1 MVSIKYISLNTT
13 LKLTNSFF
21 ITSGYIN
28 LVFFIAFLISRID
41 TSLRLSN
48 DAKEINDTHKIKFEV
63 QKNKNVVLGKIAP
76 EMKATTEIEINLQ
89 KVNGF
94 VDIELEIDD
103 SKLND
108 VFLLNAKFNDENLSS
123 KSKKKVN
130 AGKIEKVLLE
140 LIWKGKDIEDT
151 EIGINI
157 SSIEIPVKIK
167 VLQHI

>member
-1 MVSIKYISLNTT
+1 MQKSKANVFVTA
-13 LKLTNSFF
+13 F
-21 ITSGYIN
+21 II
-28 LVFFIAFLISRID
+28 ILISF
-41 TSLRLSN
+41 TSSNYVYAKNSEIKDNWNVTITN

-63 QKNKNVVLGKIAP
+63 RKNKNVVLGKIAP
-76 EMKATTEIEINLQ
+76 GMKATAEIEINLQ
-89 KVNGF
+89 KANGF

-123 KSKKKVN
+123 KNKKKVK

-140 LIWKGKDIEDT
+140 LIWNGNDVEDT
-151 EIGINI
+151 EIGINAAL
-157 SSIEIPVKIK
+157 IEIPIKIK

>member
-1 MVSIKYISLNTT
+1 MQKSKANVFVTA
-13 LKLTNSFF
+13 F
-21 ITSGYIN
+21 II
-28 LVFFIAFLISRID
+28 ILISF
-41 TSLRLSN
+41 TSSNYVYAKNSEIKDNWNVTITN

-76 EMKATTEIEINLQ
+76 EMKATAEIEINLH
-89 KVNGF
+89 KANGF

-108 VFLLNAKFNDENLSS
+108 VFSLNTKFNDENLSS
-123 KSKKKVN
+123 KNKKKVK

-140 LIWKGKDIEDT
+140 LIWNGNDVEDT
-151 EIGINI
+151 EIGINTA
-157 SSIEIPVKIK
+157 SIEIPVKIK

>member
-1 MVSIKYISLNTT
+1 MQKSKANVFVTA
-13 LKLTNSFF
+13 F
-21 ITSGYIN
+21 II
-28 LVFFIAFLISRID
+28 ILISF
-41 TSLRLSN
+41 TSSNYVYAKNSEIKDNWNVTITN

-76 EMKATTEIEINLQ
+76 GMKATAEIEINLQ

-108 VFLLNAKFNDENLSS
+108 VFLLNAKFNDENISS

-140 LIWKGKDIEDT
+140 LIWNGKDIEDT

-157 SSIEIPVKIK
+157 ASIEIPVKIK

>member
-1 MVSIKYISLNTT
+1 MQKSKANVFVTA
-13 LKLTNSFF
+13 F
-21 ITSGYIN
+21 II
-28 LVFFIAFLISRID
+28 ILISF
-41 TSLRLSN
+41 TSSNYVYAKNSEIKDNWNVTITN

-76 EMKATTEIEINLQ
+76 GMKATAEIEINLQ
-89 KVNGF
+89 KANGF

-108 VFLLNAKFNDENLSS
+108 VFSLNTKFNDENLSS
-123 KSKKKVN
+123 KNKKKVK

-140 LIWKGKDIEDT
+140 LIWNGNDLEDT
-151 EIGINI
+151 EIGINTA
-157 SSIEIPVKIK
+157 SIEIPVKIK

>member
-1 MVSIKYISLNTT
+1 MQKSKANVFVTA
-13 LKLTNSFF
+13 F
-21 ITSGYIN
+21 II
-28 LVFFIAFLISRID
+28 LLISF
-41 TSLRLSN
+41 TSSNYVYAKNSEIKDNWNVTITN

-76 EMKATTEIEINLQ
+76 GMKATAEIEINLQ

-103 SKLND
+103 SKLKD

-140 LIWKGKDIEDT
+140 LIWNGKDIEDT

-157 SSIEIPVKIK
+157 ASIEIPVKIK

>member
-1 MVSIKYISLNTT
+1 MQKSKANVFVTA
-13 LKLTNSFF
+13 F
-21 ITSGYIN
+21 II
-28 LVFFIAFLISRID
+28 ILISF
-41 TSLRLSN
+41 TSSNYVYAKNSEIKDNWNVTITN

-76 EMKATTEIEINLQ
+76 GMKATAEIEINLQ
-89 KVNGF
+89 KVYGF

-140 LIWKGKDIEDT
+140 LIWNGKDIEDT

-157 SSIEIPVKIK
+157 ASIEIPVKIK

>member
-1 MVSIKYISLNTT
+1 MQKSKANVFVTA
-13 LKLTNSFF
+13 F
-21 ITSGYIN
+21 II
-28 LVFFIAFLISRID
+28 ILISF
-41 TSLRLSN
+41 TSSN
-48 DAKEINDTHKIKFEV
+48 YVYAKNSEIKDNWNVTITNNAKEINDTHKIKFEV

-76 EMKATTEIEINLQ
+76 GMKATAEIEINLQ
-89 KVNGF
+89 KVYGF

-140 LIWKGKDIEDT
+140 LIWNGKDIEDT

-157 SSIEIPVKIK
+157 ASIEIPVKIK

>member
-1 MVSIKYISLNTT
+1 MQKSKANVFVTA
-13 LKLTNSFF
+13 F
-21 ITSGYIN
+21 II
-28 LVFFIAFLISRID
+28 ILISF
-41 TSLRLSN
+41 TSSNYVYAKNSEIKDNWNVTITN

-76 EMKATTEIEINLQ
+76 GMKATAEIEINLQ
-89 KVNGF
+89 KVYGF

-140 LIWKGKDIEDT
+140 LIWDENDLEDT
-151 EIGINI
+151 ELGINTD
-157 SSIEIPVKIK
+157 SIEIPIKIK

>member
-1 MVSIKYISLNTT
+1 MQKSKVNVFVTAFIIILISFTSLNYVYA
-13 LKLTNSFF
+13 KNSEIKDNWNVT
-21 ITSGYIN
+21 IT
-28 LVFFIAFLISRID
+28 
-41 TSLRLSN
+41 N
-48 DAKEINDTHKIKFEV
+48 DAKEINDTHKMKFEV

-76 EMKATTEIEINLQ
+76 EMKATAEIEINLQ

-140 LIWKGKDIEDT
+140 LIWNGKDIEDT

-157 SSIEIPVKIK
+157 ASIEIPVKIK

>member
-1 MVSIKYISLNTT
+1 MQKSKANVFVTA
-13 LKLTNSFF
+13 F
-21 ITSGYIN
+21 II
-28 LVFFIAFLISRID
+28 ILISF
-41 TSLRLSN
+41 TSSNYVYAKNSEIKDKWNVTITN

-76 EMKATTEIEINLQ
+76 GMKATAEIEINLQ

>member
-1 MVSIKYISLNTT
+1 MQKSKANVFVTAFIIILISFTSLNYVYA
-13 LKLTNSFF
+13 KNSEIKDNWNVT
-21 ITSGYIN
+21 IT
-28 LVFFIAFLISRID
+28 
-41 TSLRLSN
+41 N

-76 EMKATTEIEINLQ
+76 EMKATAEIEINLQ

-108 VFLLNAKFNDENLSS
+108 VFLLNAKFNDENISS

-140 LIWKGKDIEDT
+140 LIWNGKDIEDT

-157 SSIEIPVKIK
+157 ASIEIPVKIK

>member
-1 MVSIKYISLNTT
+1 MQKSKANVFVTAFIIILISFTSLNYVYA
-13 LKLTNSFF
+13 KNSEIKDNWNVT
-21 ITSGYIN
+21 IT
-28 LVFFIAFLISRID
+28 
-41 TSLRLSN
+41 N

-76 EMKATTEIEINLQ
+76 GMKATAEIEINLQ

-140 LIWKGKDIEDT
+140 LIWNGKDIEDT

-157 SSIEIPVKIK
+157 ASIEIPVKIK

>member
-1 MVSIKYISLNTT
+1 M
-13 LKLTNSFF
+13 
-21 ITSGYIN
+21 
-28 LVFFIAFLISRID
+28 
-41 TSLRLSN
+41 
-48 DAKEINDTHKIKFEV
+48 
-63 QKNKNVVLGKIAP
+63 KNKNVVLGKIAP
-76 EMKATTEIEINLQ
+76 EMKATAEIEINLQ

-140 LIWKGKDIEDT
+140 LIWNGKDIEDT

-157 SSIEIPVKIK
+157 ASIEIPVKIK

>member
-1 MVSIKYISLNTT
+1 MQKSKVNVFVTAFIIILISFTSLNYVYAKNSEIKDNWNVTI
-13 LKLTNSFF
+13 TND
-21 ITSGYIN
+21 GK
-28 LVFFIAFLISRID
+28 D
-41 TSLRLSN
+41 
-48 DAKEINDTHKIKFEV
+48 INDTHKIKFEV

-76 EMKATTEIEINLQ
+76 GMKATAEIEINLQ

-108 VFLLNAKFNDENLSS
+108 VFLLNAKFNDENISS

-140 LIWKGKDIEDT
+140 LIWNGKDIEDT

-157 SSIEIPVKIK
+157 ASIEIPVKIK

>member
-1 MVSIKYISLNTT
+1 MQKSKANVFVTA
-13 LKLTNSFF
+13 F
-21 ITSGYIN
+21 II
-28 LVFFIAFLISRID
+28 ILISF
-41 TSLRLSN
+41 TSSNYVYAKNSEIKDNWNVTITN

-76 EMKATTEIEINLQ
+76 GMKATAEIEINLQ
-89 KVNGF
+89 KANGF

-108 VFLLNAKFNDENLSS
+108 VFSLNTKFNDENLSS
-123 KSKKKVN
+123 KNKKKVK

-140 LIWKGKDIEDT
+140 LIWNGNDVEDT

-157 SSIEIPVKIK
+157 ASIEIPVKIK

>member
-1 MVSIKYISLNTT
+1 MQKSKANVFVTA
-13 LKLTNSFF
+13 F
-21 ITSGYIN
+21 II
-28 LVFFIAFLISRID
+28 ILISF
-41 TSLRLSN
+41 TSSNYVYAKNSEIKDNWNVTITN

-76 EMKATTEIEINLQ
+76 GMKATAEIEINLQ

-140 LIWKGKDIEDT
+140 LIWNGKDIEDT

-157 SSIEIPVKIK
+157 ASIEIPVKIK